1 MIPGWVVIPAL
12 SIADSIKYTYPT
24 YFYLTLNKGQ
34 PEDYDF
40 SETITFIWSK
50 LVGRIKELKCDR
62 KAFRQSKG
70 PGVL

>member
-12 SIADSIKYTYPT
+12 SMADSIKYTYPT

-40 SETITFIWSK
+40 SETITFI
-50 LVGRIKELKCDR
+50 
-62 KAFRQSKG
+62 
-70 PGVL
+70 